1 VARPATG
8 SLKRETL
15 ADGTLAF
22 RLRFPAYGIRETVV
36 LHERRDCDCDCG
48 GGWTERTARVE
59 LETILAKVKA
69 GVWERPV
76 PQTVE
81 PRFKGMPWFEEFA
94 EYWLQAK
101 TDGILG
107 EKALSKNTQVDY
119 RASLNH
125 LIPFFRRYRVDEIDG
140 DLCLEFKAH
149 KLKEAQE
156 LTAAIAAG
164 ADIRDARKRRVKPIG
179 PSSLRKYIRTL
190 AAIMEEAVEDKYI
203 DVNPARGRRL
213 KVRVPKPKRSFL
225 ERDELVCIED
235 AAGDQDPS
243 LAVYALAASN
253 PDAGESERAVAAA
266 LADGLRPQ
274 QVAERSGL
282 SKATVGFHCKKFG
295 ELAGVYL
302 GRRAIVLTLGRSGV
316 RVSELCAIEIG
327 QLVLHGVEGSR
338 FDIADSKTDTG
349 IREVEMTG
357 ELVEEIEA
365 HIERLRRA
373 GFDTGPKA
381 PLFPNHRYGTPIS
394 RQRVAE
400 ILTDAATLADERLQ
414 ARGLRPLPHITPHTM
429 RRTYISIALI
439 ANEFDV
445 KWVQDQVGHADS
457 KMTLDVY
464 AQLQQR
470 AKREHGT
477 RFDKLM
483 REGRASLYRDDAEP
497 GEDPEKGVLDVEWD
511 VKPQNRPPTLISR
524 QRGDHKN
531 GSNAGLSRRPNTP
544 FGPTT
549 TRFSVACST
558 N

>member
-15 ADGTLAF
+15 VDGTLAF
-22 RLRFPAYGIRETVV
+22 RLRFPAFGTRETVV
-36 LHERRDCDCDCG
+36 LHERRDCDCECG

-59 LETILAKVKA
+59 LETILVKVKA
-69 GVWERPV
+69 GIWERPV

-81 PRFKGMPWFEEFA
+81 PRFKGMPWFEEYA
-94 EYWLQAK
+94 EYWLKAK

-107 EKALSKNTQVDY
+107 EKALSKNSQADY
-119 RASLNH
+119 RASLKH
-125 LIPFFRRYRVDEIDG
+125 LIPFFRRCRLNQIDG
-140 DLCLEFKAH
+140 DVCLEFKAH

-156 LTAAIAAG
+156 LAAAIAAG
-164 ADIRDARKRRVKPIG
+164 ADIRDARKRRIKPIG

-213 KVRVPKPKRSFL
+213 KVKVPKPKRSFL

-243 LAVYALAASN
+243 LAAYAVAASN
-253 PDAGESERAVAAA
+253 PDGGESERAVAAA

-274 QVAERSGL
+274 QVAQRLGL

-295 ELAGVYL
+295 GSAGVYV

-327 QLVLHGVEGSR
+327 QLVLRGVEGSR
-338 FDIADSKTDTG
+338 FDIPDSKTDTG

-357 ELVEEIEA
+357 ELVQEIEA
-365 HIERLRRA
+365 HIDRLRRA

-381 PLFPNHRYGTPIS
+381 PLFPNHRYGTSIS

-400 ILTDAATLADERLQ
+400 ILTEAATLADERLG
-414 ARGLRPLPHITPHTM
+414 ARGLRPLPHVTPHTM

-445 KWVQDQVGHADS
+445 KWVQDQVGHSDS

-483 REGRASLYRDDAEP
+483 QEGRASLYRNDAEP
-497 GEDPEKGVLDVEWD
+497 GKDPEEGVWDVEWD
-511 VKPQNRPPTLISR
+511 VKPQNRPATLVSR
-524 QRGDHKN
+524 QRGDHQN
-531 GSNAGLSRRPNTP
+531 GSNAGHSRRPNTP
-544 FGPTT
+544 FGLGT
-549 TRFSVACST
+549 TRFSVECST
-558 N
+558 S

>member
-1 VARPATG
+1 MARPATG
-8 SLKRETL
+8 SLTPETL
-15 ADGTLAF
+15 VDGTLAF
-22 RLRFPAYGIRETVV
+22 RLRFRAFGIRETVV

-59 LETILAKVKA
+59 LDTILAKVKA
-69 GVWERPV
+69 GIWERPL

-81 PRFKGMPWFEEFA
+81 PRFNGTPWFEEYA

-107 EKALSKNTQVDY
+107 EKALSTNSQADY
-119 RASLNH
+119 RASLKH
-125 LIPFFRRYRVDEIDG
+125 LIPFFRRYRLNQIDG

-156 LTAAIAAG
+156 LADAIAAG

-179 PSSLRKYIRTL
+179 ASSLRKYIRTL

-213 KVRVPKPKRSFL
+213 KVKVPKPKRSFL
-225 ERDELVCIED
+225 ERDELICIED

-243 LAVYALAASN
+243 LAAYALAAGN
-253 PDAGESERAVAAA
+253 PAAGASERAVAAA
-266 LADGLRPQ
+266 LAEGLRRQ
-274 QVAERSGL
+274 QVAERVGL

-295 ELAGVYL
+295 DSAGVYV

-327 QLVLHGVEGSR
+327 QLVLRGVEGSR
-338 FDIADSKTDTG
+338 FDIPDAKTDTG
-349 IREVEMTG
+349 IREVEMTD

-365 HIERLRRA
+365 HIDRLRRA
-373 GFDTGPKA
+373 SFDTGPKA
-381 PLFPNHRYGTPIS
+381 PLFPNLHGTPIS

-400 ILTDAATLADERLQ
+400 ILTEATTLADERLG
-414 ARGLRPLPHITPHTM
+414 ARGLRPLPHVTPHTM
-429 RRTYISIALI
+429 RRTYILIALI

-445 KWVQDQVGHADS
+445 KWVQDQVGHSDS

-483 REGRASLYRDDAEP
+483 QEGRASLYRNAAEP
-497 GEDPEKGVLDVEWD
+497 GKDPEKGVWDGEWD
-511 VKPQNRPPTLISR
+511 GKPQNRPPTLIPR
-524 QRGDHKN
+524 QRGEHQN
-531 GSNAGLSRRPNTP
+531 GSNAGHSRHPNTP
-544 FGPTT
+544 FGRGT
-549 TRFSVACST
+549 TRFSVECST
-558 N
+558 S